1 MISVVVVDD
10 QAMVRQALAA
20 VIDLE
25 PDIRVVGQAGD
36 AAAAL
41 ELVARSRPDVVVLDV
56 QLSASAQP
64 GADGLTCAGR
74 IRELAAGTRVL
85 VVTTFARPGYLAR
98 AMAAGADGFLVKDS
112 PADELIRGIRA
123 VHAGRRVIDPR
134 VAVVSA
140 EVGPNPLTGRELQ
153 VLAAAATGATTGQIA
168 RRLHLAQGT
177 VRNTLSTAMQKVDA
191 GTRAEAV
198 RIATERGWLC

>member
-98 AMAAGADGFLVKDS
+98 AMAAGADGACGSAGDR
-112 PADELIRGIRA
+112 PAGGGGQRRGWTQPAHRTRA
-123 VHAGRRVIDPR
+123 AGARGRRHRGHHRADRPAVASGAGHGAQHPVDGHAEGGRRDKGGGGTHRHRTR
-134 VAVVSA
+134 VVVLTQAV
-140 EVGPNPLTGRELQ
+140 
-153 VLAAAATGATTGQIA
+153 
-168 RRLHLAQGT
+168 
-177 VRNTLSTAMQKVDA
+177 LSQ
-191 GTRAEAV
+191 
-198 RIATERGWLC
+198 LC

>member
-10 QAMVRQALAA
+10 QAMVRQALSA

-36 AAAAL
+36 AEAAL
-41 ELVARSRPDVVVLDV
+41 ELVARLRPDIAVLDV

-64 GADGLTCAGR
+64 GADGLTCAGS
-74 IRELAAGTRVL
+74 IRDLATGTKVL
-85 VVTTFARPGYLAR
+85 VVTTFARPGYLTR
-98 AMAAGADGFLVKDS
+98 AMAAGAGGFLVKDS

-140 EVGPNPLTGRELQ
+140 GIGPNPLTGREVR

-168 RRLHLAQGT
+168 RLVHLAQGT
-177 VRNTLSTAMQKVDA
+177 VRNTLSTAMQKLDA

-198 RIATERGWLC
+198 RIATERGWLG